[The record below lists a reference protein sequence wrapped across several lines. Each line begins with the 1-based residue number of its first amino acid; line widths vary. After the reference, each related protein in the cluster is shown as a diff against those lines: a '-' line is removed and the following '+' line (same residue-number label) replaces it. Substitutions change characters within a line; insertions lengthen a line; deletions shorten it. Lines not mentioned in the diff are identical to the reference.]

1 MLWVRVLSGLKKEST
16 AETHNRRRP
25 LLGGNSPPHIPN
37 QRGNRKMCRDKTK
50 IFHFFLKS
58 RSGGRVRSTT
68 GDRMVFSLLPGSSLM
83 VGVVGWCLG

>member
-50 IFHFFLKS
+50 IFHY
-58 RSGGRVRSTT
+58 
-68 GDRMVFSLLPGSSLM
+68 FSNPVWGK
-83 VGVVGWCLG
+83 GKKYHR